1 MSRRLQVLFL
11 LSLLGVLLC
20 LGLVVAAVAGP
31 WAALG
36 YGVAAVVLLA
46 AGSAKARAAQAAG
59 KARSLRA
66 GGRTCTCCTGSQ
78 LDPVQVVE

>member
-1 MSRRLQVLFL
+1 
-11 LSLLGVLLC
+11 
-20 LGLVVAAVAGP
+20 
-31 WAALG
+31 
-36 YGVAAVVLLA
+36 VLLA